1 MEKYYKCGR
10 DQTLLDENIIQ
21 SLRINQSLNGLR
33 KILGNQLFIEWLYIS
48 DFISYKNYQS
58 IRVFALNP
66 YKITGSCR
74 NNSRAL

>member
-1 MEKYYKCGR
+1 MEKYYQCGR
-10 DQTLLDENIIQ
+10 DSSPLNEDTID
-21 SLRINQSLNGLR
+21 SLRSNKSLNGLR

-48 DFISYKNYQS
+48 DFISYKHYQS

-66 YKITGSCR
+66 YIITGSCR